1 MGERAVQIAVYPR
14 QMTQI
19 LRLAVA
25 AVEPRE
31 NPQDLGGALRSQ
43 RRVEFQTLGGAETG
57 VGGLAGADVAAQQR
71 RLQLPGDVDPGS
83 REQRYQ
89 VVGGRPE
96 QRVLEIEQADPSHAL
111 AVGKPK
117 QIGRMI
123 VA

>member
-43 RRVEFQTLGGAETG
+43 RRVEFQKFGGAETG
-57 VGGLAGADVAAQQR
+57 VGGLAGADIAAEQR
-71 RLQLPGDVDPGS
+71 HLQPLGGVDPGIL
-83 REQRYQ
+83 ENAYQ
-89 VVGGRPE
+89 VVGRRSR
-96 QRVLEIEQADPSHAL
+96 QRVPEMSQPR
-111 AVGKPK
+111 PT
-117 QIGRMI
+117 Q
-123 VA
+123 